1 MKQNDFD
8 DLLHEDQQDRKSQE
22 SDGESDQNDEGFELN
37 LGNMKA
43 DTNDFS
49 FLTKFMS
56 NFKKIKNVDM
66 GQAKAS

>member
-1 MKQNDFD
+1 MKQKDFD
-8 DLLHEDQQDRKSQE
+8 ELLQEDQQDHEAQE

-37 LGNMKA
+37 LGNIKA

-49 FLTKFMS
+49 FLTKFLT